1 LITHKEIRRVKL
13 NQNRLRGQRGGN
25 LMRIT
30 HYFDWD
36 WQGEVVIDLENGQS
50 ILPWSKDSQ
59 MDKSKPKRHLRS
71 ISESQ
76 PANKN

>member
-1 LITHKEIRRVKL
+1 
-13 NQNRLRGQRGGN
+13 
-25 LMRIT
+25 MRIT